1 MVPPGGSD
9 TGPSIFRADE
19 RADKG
24 YDADVPVLSS
34 KQRQFLERLAHPL
47 SPLVRVGKA
56 GLTPA
61 VVDETRHALQHH
73 ELIKVRIDVEDR
85 GQRRDVMGQLV
96 AGSEAVLVGSV
107 GKVAV
112 LYRPRED
119 DPAIHLPA

>member
-1 MVPPGGSD
+1 MTP
-9 TGPSIFRADE
+9 GPSIFRSDE
-19 RADKG
+19 RSNKG
-24 YDADVPVLSS
+24 YDADVPALSS
-34 KQRQFLERLAHPL
+34 KQRQFLRRLAHPL
-47 SPLVRVGKA
+47 SPLVRIGKG

-73 ELIKVRIDVEDR
+73 ELIKVRIEVEDR

-96 AGSEAVLVGSV
+96 ADASAVLVGSV

-119 DPAIHLPA
+119 DPGIHLPA